1 MNAQVSPIRVL
12 VADDDAI
19 LREIAGAMLRDAG
32 FTVQTVAS
40 GDAAVAACALR
51 LPNIALLDVE
61 MPDGNGYQACTNIRA
76 LPGGADLP
84 IVMVTGCDDTVS
96 IDRAYEAGATDF
108 VVKPINWAL
117 LVHRIRYVLRGARTI
132 VDLRFSEQ
140 KNAALL
146 KAIPDGI
153 FLVNGRGVIE
163 HCYSPA
169 AGLIDVPKA
178 GFESMRFLDLIPA
191 AARARA
197 MDCLDAVLRG
207 EAAVFEFSLDA
218 ESRSNRH
225 FECRY
230 LPNSSGQV
238 LAIVRDVSA
247 RKEAQARIHRL
258 AYFDGLTG
266 LPNRE
271 WIHDY
276 LAQSL
281 TEARQLNHGLALL
294 YVDLD
299 QFKRIN
305 DTLGHETG
313 DALLRQV
320 AERLQTGLDLDGDG
334 DGDEAA
340 VPLNL
345 RAPEPGAP
353 QRALG
358 RLARVGGDEFIVVLT
373 GRTDVAQAQWA
384 ARRILSILAAPFQQE
399 SYELVV
405 TPSIGIAMYP
415 EHGTDAQSL
424 LKNADGAM
432 YEAKA
437 SGRNQLRVYDS
448 TMNVRALKRLSLE
461 MELRRAVE
469 NSSLEV
475 YYQPKYRTRDL
486 KLLGGEALL
495 RWFHPERGQIP
506 TADFIA
512 VAEETGLI
520 GDIGRWALQRVCR
533 DLCQWRS
540 EGLELPRVAV
550 NVSGRDFMYPEA
562 LLRLGDTVT
571 QAQLSPSL
579 FELELTEGVLMQ
591 DAEAGRRSLLALKEF
606 GFALA
611 IDDFGTGYCS
621 LNYLKRFPLDTLK
634 IDRSFVSDISED
646 PDDASIVRAIIA
658 LGHSLDLKIV
668 AEGVTTQAQLQFLQ
682 AESCDAVQG
691 FLMSPAIPANAFR
704 ELLERPRVSLEASQ
718 SQSRRLFSR
727 PSARN

>member
-1 MNAQVSPIRVL
+1 
-12 VADDDAI
+12 
-19 LREIAGAMLRDAG
+19 
-32 FTVQTVAS
+32 
-40 GDAAVAACALR
+40 
-51 LPNIALLDVE
+51 
-61 MPDGNGYQACTNIRA
+61 
-76 LPGGADLP
+76 
-84 IVMVTGCDDTVS
+84 
-96 IDRAYEAGATDF
+96 
-108 VVKPINWAL
+108 
-117 LVHRIRYVLRGARTI
+117 
-132 VDLRFSEQ
+132 LRFSEQ

-153 FLVNGRGVIE
+153 FLIDGRGIIG
-163 HCYSPA
+163 HCFSPV
-169 AGLIDVPKA
+169 AGLMDPPKS
-178 GFESMRFLDLIPA
+178 GFEAMPFLDLIPPA
-191 AARARA
+191 AHARAT
-197 MDCLDAVLRG
+197 DCLEEALRG
-207 EAAVFEFSLDA
+207 KAPVFEFAFEADGRQTL
-218 ESRSNRH
+218 H

-230 LPNSSGQV
+230 LPNSGGHV
-238 LAIVRDVSA
+238 LAIVRDVTA
-247 RKEAQARIHRL
+247 RKEAQAHIHRL

-281 TEARQLNHGLALL
+281 TEARHLNRGLALL
-294 YVDLD
+294 YIDLD

-320 AERLQTGLDLDGDG
+320 AERLQTGLHLDGDG
-334 DGDEAA
+334 DEPA
-340 VPLNL
+340 VTSNPGKPSSAGTV
-345 RAPEPGAP
+345 RA
-353 QRALG
+353 RG

-373 GRTDVAQAQWA
+373 GRTDAAQAQREA
-384 ARRILSILAAPFQQE
+384 TRMLSILAAPFQQE
-399 SYELVV
+399 SYEFVV

-415 EHGTDAQSL
+415 EHGGDAQSL

-437 SGRNQLRVYDS
+437 SGRNQMRVYDS
-448 TMNVRALKRLSLE
+448 SMNVRALKRLSLE

-469 NSSLEV
+469 DSSLEV
-475 YYQPKYRTRDL
+475 YYQPKYRTQGL

-533 DLCQWRS
+533 DLCQWRT
-540 EGLELPRVAV
+540 EGFDLPPIAV
-550 NVSGRDFMYPEA
+550 NVSGRDFMYPES
-562 LLRLGDTVT
+562 LLRLSDTVT

-579 FELELTEGVLMQ
+579 FELELTEGVLMR

-634 IDRSFVSDISED
+634 IDRSFVADISED
-646 PDDASIVRAIIA
+646 PDDAAIVRAIIA

-668 AEGVTTQAQLQFLQ
+668 AEGVTTQDQLRFLQ
-682 AESCDAVQG
+682 AESCDAIQG
-691 FLMSPAIPANAFR
+691 FLMSPAVPAAAFR
-704 ELLERPRVSLEASQ
+704 ELLQPSRAVAEGGARE
-718 SQSRRLFSR
+718 SRRL
-727 PSARN
+727 AV

>member
-1 MNAQVSPIRVL
+1 MSAPALPIRVL
-12 VADDDAI
+12 LADDDAI
-19 LREIAGAMLRDAG
+19 LREIAGAMLKNAG
-32 FTVQTVAS
+32 FLVQTVAS

-51 LPNIALLDVE
+51 LPDIALLDVE
-61 MPDGNGYQACTNIRA
+61 MSDGDGYQACTNIRS

-84 IVMVTGCDDTVS
+84 IVMVTGCDDTPS
-96 IDRAYEAGATDF
+96 IDKAYEVGATDF
-108 VVKPINWAL
+108 VVKPVNWAL
-117 LVHRIRYVLRGARTI
+117 LAHRIRYVLRGARTI
-132 VDLRFSEQ
+132 LDLRFSEQ
-140 KNAALL
+140 KNTALL
-146 KAIPDGI
+146 RAIPDGI
-153 FLVNGRGVIE
+153 FLVNSLGVIE
-163 HCYSPA
+163 HCFSPA
-169 AGLIDVPKA
+169 AGLVAPPN
-178 GFESMRFLDLIPA
+178 GSFESTRFCDLITET
-191 AARARA
+191 ARPRA
-197 MDCLDAVLRG
+197 WDCLETTLRG
-207 EAAVFEFSLDA
+207 EAAAFEFSVGIDS
-218 ESRSNRH
+218 EPDRH
-225 FECRY
+225 FECRF

-238 LAIVRDVSA
+238 LAIVRDVTA

-271 WIHDY
+271 WIRDY

-281 TEARQLNHGLALL
+281 TEARQLNRNLALL

-313 DALLRQV
+313 DALLCQV
-320 AERLQTGLDLDGDG
+320 AKRLQAGLNLDGDG
-334 DGDEAA
+334 DEPL
-340 VPLNL
+340 VPRNL
-345 RAPEPGAP
+345 GVPNRGAGRA
-353 QRALG
+353 RG

-373 GRTDVAQAQWA
+373 GRTDAAQAQWA
-384 ARRILSILAAPFQQE
+384 AREILSILAVPFQQE

-415 EHGTDAQSL
+415 EHGGDAQSL

-437 SGRNQLRVYDS
+437 QGRNQLRLYDS

-469 NSSLEV
+469 DSSLEV
-475 YYQPKYRTRDL
+475 YYQPKYRTRGL
-486 KLLGGEALL
+486 KLIGGEALL

-533 DLCQWRS
+533 DLGIWRS
-540 EGLELPRVAV
+540 KGVELPRIAV
-550 NVSGRDFMYPEA
+550 NVSGRDFMHPGA

-571 QAQLSPSL
+571 QAGLSPSQ

-591 DAEAGRRSLLALKEF
+591 DAEAGRRSLLALKEL

-634 IDRSFVSDISED
+634 IDRSFVADISDD
-646 PDDASIVRAIIA
+646 PDDAAIVRAIIA

-668 AEGVTTQAQLQFLQ
+668 AEGVTTQAQLQFLK
-682 AESCDAVQG
+682 AESCDAIQG
-691 FLMSPAIPANAFR
+691 FLMSPAVPADVFHD
-704 ELLERPRVSLEASQ
+704 LLRGTPSSVDTGRLETRRRASHG
-718 SQSRRLFSR
+718 
-727 PSARN
+727 